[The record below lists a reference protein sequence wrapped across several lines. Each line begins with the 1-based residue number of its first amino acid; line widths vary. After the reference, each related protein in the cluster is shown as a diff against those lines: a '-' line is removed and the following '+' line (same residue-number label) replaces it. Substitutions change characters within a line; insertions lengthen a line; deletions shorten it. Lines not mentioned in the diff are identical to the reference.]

1 MRLIVLGAAA
11 GGGFP
16 QWNCACPNCARARRG
31 DPAATPRTQSSLAV
45 SADGESWLLLNASPD
60 LRQQIA
66 ATPALHPR
74 RNGPNGTLR
83 DTPLAAVLVTNADVD
98 HIGGLINLREG
109 QPFALYASARV
120 QAHLDADR
128 VFNVLDRT
136 VVPRRTLPLDRP
148 VAIADA
154 AERAIGLRVET
165 FIVPGKVP
173 LYLEAES
180 ESLAG
185 EAGDTVAVRL
195 IDERTGR
202 EAYYVP
208 NCARIDADLRE
219 RLAGAAVVFFDGTLF
234 DDAEMVR
241 AGLSPKTGQRMGHV
255 SMDGPD
261 GAMARLA
268 DLDIGRRIF
277 VHINNSNPALLAD
290 SPARARVEAAGWD
303 VAHDGMEVEA

>member
-1 MRLIVLGAAA
+1 MRMIVLGAAA

-16 QWNCACPNCARARRG
+16 QWNCTCANCARARQA
-31 DPAATPRTQSSLAV
+31 DPAAPARTQSSLAV

-74 RNGPNGTLR
+74 RDSPDGHLR

-109 QPFALYASARV
+109 QPFALYASTRV
-120 QAHLDADR
+120 HGHLDGDR
-128 VFNVLDRT
+128 VFDVLDRS

-148 VAIADA
+148 LAIADA
-154 AERAIGLRVET
+154 AGREIGLRVET
-165 FIVPGKVP
+165 FAVPGKVP
-173 LYLEAES
+173 LYLEAGA
-180 ESLAG
+180 ESLSG

-195 IDERTGR
+195 IDDRHGR

-208 NCARIDADLRE
+208 NCARIDGDLRE
-219 RLAGAAVVFFDGTLF
+219 RLSGAAVVFFDGTLF
-234 DDAEMVR
+234 DDEEMVR
-241 AGLSPKTGQRMGHV
+241 AGLSRKTGQRMGHV

-261 GAMARLA
+261 GAIARLA
-268 DLDIGRRIF
+268 DLAIGRRIF
-277 VHINNSNPALLAD
+277 VHVNNSNPALLAE
-290 SPARARVEAAGWD
+290 SQARARVEAAGWE
-303 VAHDGMEVEA
+303 VAHDGLEVTT